1 MGNAGIILLL
11 FQARIKIEFL
21 ENVKNLRNYFY
32 LFDFSSF
39 INCIQRRRK
48 EPADNQVER
57 QQYWDRIM
65 DGSADFAQHKIPQ
78 VNIDFQQLIRE
89 KGAQPGQCD
98 NSA

>member
-1 MGNAGIILLL
+1 MENTAIILLL
-11 FQARIKIEFL
+11 FQERIKIEIL

-39 INCIQRRRK
+39 INRIQRRRK
-48 EPADNQVER
+48 EHADNQVER
-57 QQYWDRIM
+57 QQYRDRIM
-65 DGSADFAQHKIPQ
+65 DGSADFTQHKIPQ